1 MAEVTIP
8 KEKMN
13 YTIDLL
19 ITMVTDEI
27 AEETGKDRKEIL
39 TDFLCSK
46 TGKAL
51 YDEKTK
57 LWCTGPAYIAELY
70 MEELRNPDMGCEFKF
85 IRQYGDKKL
94 LFRGSNK

>member
-1 MAEVTIP
+1 MAEVIIS
-8 KEKMN
+8 KEKID

-27 AEETGKDRKEIL
+27 AEETGRDRKEVL

-51 YDEKTK
+51 YDEKTR
-57 LWCTGPAYIAELY
+57 LWCNGPSYIAELY
-70 MEELRNPDMGCEFKF
+70 MEEL
-85 IRQYGDKKL
+85 KKAEYEE
-94 LFRGSNK
+94 

>member
-1 MAEVTIP
+1 MSEVMIS
-8 KEKMN
+8 KEKMD

-27 AEETGKDRKEIL
+27 AEETGRDRKEVL

-51 YDEKTK
+51 YDEKTR
-57 LWCTGPAYIAELY
+57 LWCNGPSYIAELY
-70 MEELRNPDMGCEFKF
+70 MEELKRAG
-85 IRQYGDKKL
+85 YDK
-94 LFRGSNK
+94 